1 MPDAPTQRFQG
12 GACGVAGPASAPGS
26 ASGGPPGARRATSA
40 GRAECETVGPGP
52 PGPHLSHRRLST
64 ARIPIATHRR
74 RARMLAP
81 TTALAERAGRC
92 HSSEWGISRT
102 GTTLAACQAN
112 MPSTCRGDA
121 CPRQVSSSPT
131 VRQASM
137 CTPHRRAS
145 NNTMAT
151 KPSRQV
157 KITRQREVVRA
168 APSCSH
174 FRSVDRRPAIAIRMT
189 TTTSQANQAMNAT
202 SSDGADA
209 GAVVRSMETRA
220 IRTSA
225 IAQ

>member
-1 MPDAPTQRFQG
+1 MPDAPAQPFQG
-12 GACGVAGPASAPGS
+12 GACGAAGLASAPGS
-26 ASGGPPGARRATSA
+26 ASGGPSGARRATSA
-40 GRAECETVGPGP
+40 GRAECETVRPGSPGP
-52 PGPHLSHRRLST
+52 YLSHRRLST
-64 ARIPIATHRR
+64 ARTPIATHRR

-81 TTALAERAGRC
+81 TAALAERAGRC
-92 HSSEWGISRT
+92 HSSEWGVSRT

-189 TTTSQANQAMNAT
+189 TTTSQ
-202 SSDGADA
+202 GR
-209 GAVVRSMETRA
+209 GKVVIHA
-220 IRTSA
+220 A
-225 IAQ
+225 

>member
-1 MPDAPTQRFQG
+1 
-12 GACGVAGPASAPGS
+12 
-26 ASGGPPGARRATSA
+26 
-40 GRAECETVGPGP
+40 
-52 PGPHLSHRRLST
+52 
-64 ARIPIATHRR
+64 
-74 RARMLAP
+74 MLAP

-92 HSSEWGISRT
+92 SFQRV
-102 GTTLAACQAN
+102 
-112 MPSTCRGDA
+112 GDIQDRHHIGRVPGQHA
-121 CPRQVSSSPT
+121 KHLPRRCLPPRQVSSSPT

-137 CTPHRRAS
+137 CTPNRRAS

-168 APSCSH
+168 MPSCSH
-174 FRSVDRRPAIAIRMT
+174 FRSVDRRPAIAIRM

-220 IRTSA
+220 IKLA
-225 IAQ
+225 QVIAWWASRGPLQCANATRALGIIT

>member
-1 MPDAPTQRFQG
+1 
-12 GACGVAGPASAPGS
+12 
-26 ASGGPPGARRATSA
+26 
-40 GRAECETVGPGP
+40 
-52 PGPHLSHRRLST
+52 
-64 ARIPIATHRR
+64 
-74 RARMLAP
+74 MLAP

-137 CTPHRRAS
+137 HPHRRAS

-157 KITRQREVVRA
+157 KIAARGSPRRA
-168 APSCSH
+168 ELLPFPERGQETGDRDKDDDNEPGKPGNERHLVGLRGSG
-174 FRSVDRRPAIAIRMT
+174 RRGSVNGD
-189 TTTSQANQAMNAT
+189 
-202 SSDGADA
+202 
-209 GAVVRSMETRA
+209 
-220 IRTSA
+220 
-225 IAQ
+225 